1 MQSTPRHR
9 RRWSP
14 VSPAASDGLPSWRQ
28 TSTTRPTDTRVDA
41 SDGRSSA
48 SPPDSAVP
56 TPAANDSPCLCRRL
70 CRRSTAVPW
79 RGCSCLPPGRPP
91 HGGRWCSP
99 SGYPHRRCLYA
110 PIPRYDRLGNAS
122 VELADAN
129 HARCTVLA
137 EPLDQRG
144 GSAAYDNNRSYNP
157 CSSSSCSC
165 DLRRITA
172 TAMHSYYGIYAVA
185 QKSPCEGNRVI
196 MGEESPIKLGQ
207 RGQDARQEVPMR

>member
-28 TSTTRPTDTRVDA
+28 TSTTRPTDTRTDA
-41 SDGRSSA
+41 RDGRSSA
-48 SPPDSAVP
+48 SHPDSAVP
-56 TPAANDSPCLCRRL
+56 TPAANDARYL

-79 RGCSCLPPGRPP
+79 HGCSSLPPRLSPRGD
-91 HGGRWCSP
+91 RWCSL

-110 PIPRYDRLGNAS
+110 PRPRHDRLGNAS

-129 HARCTVLA
+129 HARCIVLA

-144 GSAAYDNNRSYNP
+144 GSAAYANNRSYNP
-157 CSSSSCSC
+157 CSSSSCSY
-165 DLRRITA
+165 DHRRITA
-172 TAMHSYYGIYAVA
+172 
-185 QKSPCEGNRVI
+185 
-196 MGEESPIKLGQ
+196 KLCIL
-207 RGQDARQEVPMR
+207 VTVYTI